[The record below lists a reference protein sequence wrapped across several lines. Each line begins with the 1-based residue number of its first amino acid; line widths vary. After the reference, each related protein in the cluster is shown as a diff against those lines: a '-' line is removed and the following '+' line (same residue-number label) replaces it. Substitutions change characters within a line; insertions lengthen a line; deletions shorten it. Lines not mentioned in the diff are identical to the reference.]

1 MSIVRLNSKNSHQVL
16 RALIHLTD
24 AGDRRAVDQ
33 GRQAGGEDDAA
44 ELSSVPV
51 QRSAAM
57 VDCDCIRSGESLE
70 AAVRSDAG
78 SDRWA
83 AASVGIAQAA
93 AAPKKTIPISPRN
106 GEVSEKAASG
116 SRDDGLSGPCEDRSE
131 PPERTTVLE
140 GLSGRPMGVYSRVP
154 EGQKT
159 NSVLLPSSCRGSELA
174 NHYHL

>member
-1 MSIVRLNSKNSHQVL
+1 MRTLPLRRVATNSDAIVTSMGCPLLASHPAAAGETC
-16 RALIHLTD
+16 ALLLATVGREPSD
-24 AGDRRAVDQ
+24 A
-33 GRQAGGEDDAA
+33 
-44 ELSSVPV
+44 
-51 QRSAAM
+51 
-57 VDCDCIRSGESLE
+57 

-78 SDRWA
+78 ADRWA